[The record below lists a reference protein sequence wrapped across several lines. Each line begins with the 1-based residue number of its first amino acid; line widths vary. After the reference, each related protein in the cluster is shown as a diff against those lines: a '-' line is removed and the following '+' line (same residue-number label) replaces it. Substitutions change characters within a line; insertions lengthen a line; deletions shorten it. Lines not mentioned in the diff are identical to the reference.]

1 MTNNETVMR
10 EGISVLL
17 KSSRTYFDAFN
28 EMHMKGADTCRSV
41 LSTVKSILDFADTI
55 ADPKGQEDLIRLCG
69 QLQRDLLP
77 LAQAGLDTGL
87 RVDTACDNMA
97 EFYEQ
102 NHEVLDTIR

>member
-28 EMHMKGADTCRSV
+28 QMHESGALTARSV
-41 LSTVKSILDFADTI
+41 LETTKSILDFAETI
-55 ADPKGQEDLIRLCG
+55 ADPNGREELLRLCK
-69 QLQRDLLP
+69 QLQHDLLP
-77 LAQAGLDTGL
+77 LARAGLETGP

-97 EFYEQ
+97 DFYDQ

>member
-28 EMHMKGADTCRSV
+28 EMHTSGANTCRSV
-41 LSTVKSILDFADTI
+41 LSTVKSILDFAETV

-77 LAQAGLDTGL
+77 LANAGMETAS

-97 EFYEQ
+97 DFYEQ

>member
-28 EMHMKGADTCRSV
+28 EMHMSGANTCRSI
-41 LSTVKSILDFADTI
+41 LGTVKSILDFAETV

-77 LAQAGLDTGL
+77 LATAGMETAP
-87 RVDTACDNMA
+87 RVDAACDNMA
-97 EFYEQ
+97 DFYEQ